1 MIASDYPSHRS
12 LPFNKMISF
21 FNLKE
26 KNSLSNAL
34 RNIPNID
41 LEKKYLKEITVDKI
55 DYGSKWREMDYK
67 IDFHTLQK
75 SSSSNPNG

>member
-12 LPFNKMISF
+12 LPFNRMISY

-34 RNIPNID
+34 SNIPNID
-41 LEKKYLKEITVDKI
+41 LEKNNLKEITVDERAKKI
-55 DYGSKWREMDYK
+55 
-67 IDFHTLQK
+67 INLF
-75 SSSSNPNG
+75 N